1 MTSARIF
8 TCMRSQ
14 RPRVG
19 PVLIDEKNALLLAF
33 TRQQSWQVYT
43 ELIRQMLSKILE
55 KLV

>member
-19 PVLIDEKNALLLAF
+19 PVLIDEKNVLLLAF
-33 TRQQSWQVYT
+33 TRKQSWQVYT